1 MKIKTIKQNLSLLL
15 SCVLILT
22 NVANTYA
29 LSSIRADKN
38 INITTIETSQA
49 NVVYLK
55 NGEGSL
61 TLGNGTVNNPYQ
73 NIRTAL
79 KNIKNGQT
87 LKLVGTVSYT
97 KYEVDNEKAPLP
109 LIIDKNIT
117 IEGSSGKLPTDVDA
131 DGLVIRAP
139 IQLGAN
145 VTFKNIKLQ
154 LVPQV
159 VLGAGGRQNI
169 LGAQS
174 PMAATIFAAGNTLTL
189 DNVNTKVGTNSLQD
203 KDRPYISGGTYKNN
217 GTLGKKSVINII
229 NPNSQTKFA
238 AIYAGDY
245 WNDRNIDVEI
255 NLNSSVLNN
264 KIYTGGFSKK
274 LTGNVSVRLGDK
286 SNIYSFDKTNHSG
299 NLNVTVDKDSYMDN
313 LDINGIDELTLD
325 ENAKVILKKGSDLNI
340 KNINIKKD
348 SVLDLRKGNNLN
360 LKGNLTGANNV
371 NNAGCVLIAST
382 QTLNISNEVIGIT
395 KLNHLN
401 TIYSQVVANNHQY
414 VKANKSSNGDFVLD
428 NIVHRGY
435 ILEKNISGNNKI
447 WTVVKGN
454 NIFKDFIWGSEYNEI
469 IKPSK
474 YKDYDIS
481 LSFINDKGAN
491 YIPYNQDW
499 DDFEFTLKKADGT
512 ILDEYSALD
521 DMDICFIVN
530 YLSGEI
536 TLNILNE
543 NYEGTVRLSVK
554 NKVANKSAIKDIIIS
569 KEKIVEQKPEI
580 PNKPEEKPNKV
591 SGIKA
596 TSNSYNSIKLTWNK
610 VENADGYSVYTS
622 TSKDG
627 KYTLNSSIKGNSTAS
642 KVISGLNT
650 NTTYYYKVRAYK
662 MIDDKKTYGSYSSIV
677 SVKPVLSNTV
687 ATAQAV
693 SYNSSKVNW
702 SAVNGANGYA
712 VYRSTSK
719 DGKYTLR
726 KTITSKN
733 TIEFTDTGLDT
744 NTTYYY
750 KVRPYRMIED
760 KKEYGSYSEIVCA
773 KPVLSK
779 TTITVSSTS
788 KKATIKWNKVLGA
801 SGYKVYSAT
810 SSDGTYSLKKT
821 ITSINTLSYTN
832 TNLVSGKTYYYKVRA
847 YRNVNG
853 NVVYGPYSVVKSQ
866 KIK

>member
-38 INITTIETSQA
+38 INITARETSQA

-109 LIIDKNIT
+109 LMINKNIT

-131 DGLVIRAP
+131 DGLVVRAP

-217 GTLGKKSVINII
+217 GTLGEKSVINII

-454 NIFKDFIWGSEYNEI
+454 NIFKDFIWGNEYNEI

-569 KEKIVEQKPEI
+569 KEKIVEPKPEI

-610 VENADGYSVYTS
+610 T
-622 TSKDG
+622 
-627 KYTLNSSIKGNSTAS
+627 
-642 KVISGLNT
+642 
-650 NTTYYYKVRAYK
+650 
-662 MIDDKKTYGSYSSIV
+662 
-677 SVKPVLSNTV
+677 
-687 ATAQAV
+687 
-693 SYNSSKVNW
+693 
-702 SAVNGANGYA
+702 VNGANGYA

-750 KVRPYRMIED
+750 KVRAYRMIAD
-760 KKEYGSYSEIVCA
+760 QKKYGSYSEIVCA

-779 TTITVSSTS
+779 TTITVSSKS

-810 SSDGTYSLKKT
+810 SSNGTYSLKKT

>member
-38 INITTIETSQA
+38 INITARETSQA

-109 LIIDKNIT
+109 LMINKNIT

-131 DGLVIRAP
+131 DGLVVRAP

-174 PMAATIFAAGNTLTL
+174 PMAATIFAAGNNLTL

-217 GTLGKKSVINII
+217 GTLGEKSVINII

-454 NIFKDFIWGSEYNEI
+454 NIFKDFIWGNEYNEI

-569 KEKIVEQKPEI
+569 KEKIVEPKPEI

-610 VENADGYSVYTS
+610 T
-622 TSKDG
+622 
-627 KYTLNSSIKGNSTAS
+627 
-642 KVISGLNT
+642 
-650 NTTYYYKVRAYK
+650 
-662 MIDDKKTYGSYSSIV
+662 
-677 SVKPVLSNTV
+677 
-687 ATAQAV
+687 
-693 SYNSSKVNW
+693 
-702 SAVNGANGYA
+702 VNGANGYA

-750 KVRPYRMIED
+750 KVRAYRMIAD
-760 KKEYGSYSEIVCA
+760 QKKYGSYSEIVCA

-779 TTITVSSTS
+779 TTITVSSKS

-810 SSDGTYSLKKT
+810 SSNGTYSLKKT
-821 ITSINTLSYTN
+821 ITSSNTLSYTN

-853 NVVYGPYSVVKSQ
+853 KVVYGPYSAVKSK

>member
-38 INITTIETSQA
+38 INITARETSQA

-109 LIIDKNIT
+109 LMINKNIT

-131 DGLVIRAP
+131 DGLVVRAP

-189 DNVNTKVGTNSLQD
+189 DNVNTKVGTSSLQD

-217 GTLGKKSVINII
+217 GTLGEKSVINII

-543 NYEGTVRLSVK
+543 NYEGKVILSVK
-554 NKVANKSAIKDIIIS
+554 NKKTNKSASKDIIIS
-569 KEKIVEQKPEI
+569 KEKIVEPKPET

-591 SGIKA
+591 LGIKA

-610 VENADGYSVYTS
+610 
-622 TSKDG
+622 
-627 KYTLNSSIKGNSTAS
+627 
-642 KVISGLNT
+642 
-650 NTTYYYKVRAYK
+650 
-662 MIDDKKTYGSYSSIV
+662 
-677 SVKPVLSNTV
+677 
-687 ATAQAV
+687 
-693 SYNSSKVNW
+693 
-702 SAVNGANGYA
+702 AVNGANGYA

-750 KVRPYRMIED
+750 KVRAYRMIAD
-760 KKEYGSYSEIVCA
+760 KKKYGSYSEIVCA

-779 TTITVSSTS
+779 TTITVSSKS

-853 NVVYGPYSVVKSQ
+853 KVVYGPYSAVKSK

>member
-109 LIIDKNIT
+109 LMIDKNII

-447 WTVVKGN
+447 WTVIKGN

-569 KEKIVEQKPEI
+569 KEKIVEPKPEI

-610 VENADGYSVYTS
+610 T
-622 TSKDG
+622 
-627 KYTLNSSIKGNSTAS
+627 
-642 KVISGLNT
+642 
-650 NTTYYYKVRAYK
+650 
-662 MIDDKKTYGSYSSIV
+662 
-677 SVKPVLSNTV
+677 
-687 ATAQAV
+687 
-693 SYNSSKVNW
+693 
-702 SAVNGANGYA
+702 VNGANGYA

-750 KVRPYRMIED
+750 KVRPYRMISD

-853 NVVYGPYSVVKSQ
+853 KVVYGPYSAVKSK

>member
-38 INITTIETSQA
+38 INITARETSQA

-131 DGLVIRAP
+131 DGLVVRGP

-325 ENAKVILKKGSDLNI
+325 ENTKVILKKGSDLNI

-371 NNAGCVLIAST
+371 NNAGCVLMAST

-435 ILEKNISGNNKI
+435 ILENNISGNNKI

-474 YKDYDIS
+474 DKDYDIS

-569 KEKIVEQKPEI
+569 KEKIVEPKPEI

-610 VENADGYSVYTS
+610 T
-622 TSKDG
+622 
-627 KYTLNSSIKGNSTAS
+627 
-642 KVISGLNT
+642 
-650 NTTYYYKVRAYK
+650 
-662 MIDDKKTYGSYSSIV
+662 
-677 SVKPVLSNTV
+677 
-687 ATAQAV
+687 
-693 SYNSSKVNW
+693 
-702 SAVNGANGYA
+702 VNGANGYA

-733 TIEFTDTGLDT
+733 TIEFADTGLDT

-750 KVRPYRMIED
+750 KVRPYRMIVD

-853 NVVYGPYSVVKSQ
+853 KVVYGPYSAVKSQ

>member
-38 INITTIETSQA
+38 INITARETSQA

-109 LIIDKNIT
+109 LMIDKNIT

-131 DGLVIRAP
+131 DGLVVRAP

-217 GTLGKKSVINII
+217 GTLGEKSVINII

-474 YKDYDIS
+474 DKDYDIS

-543 NYEGTVRLSVK
+543 NYEGKVILSVK
-554 NKVANKSAIKDIIIS
+554 NKKTNKSASKDIIIS
-569 KEKIVEQKPEI
+569 KEKIVEPKPET

-591 SGIKA
+591 LGIKA

-610 VENADGYSVYTS
+610 A
-622 TSKDG
+622 
-627 KYTLNSSIKGNSTAS
+627 I
-642 KVISGLNT
+642 
-650 NTTYYYKVRAYK
+650 
-662 MIDDKKTYGSYSSIV
+662 
-677 SVKPVLSNTV
+677 
-687 ATAQAV
+687 
-693 SYNSSKVNW
+693 
-702 SAVNGANGYA
+702 NGANGYA

-750 KVRPYRMIED
+750 KVRAYRMIAD
-760 KKEYGSYSEIVCA
+760 KKKYGSYSEIVCA

-779 TTITVSSTS
+779 TTITVSSKS

-810 SSDGTYSLKKT
+810 SSNGTYSLKKT

-853 NVVYGPYSVVKSQ
+853 KVVYGPYSAVKSK

>member
-38 INITTIETSQA
+38 INITARETSQA

-61 TLGNGTVNNPYQ
+61 TIGNGTVNNPYQ

-109 LIIDKNIT
+109 LMIDKNII

-131 DGLVIRAP
+131 DGLVVRAP

-217 GTLGKKSVINII
+217 GTLGKKSIINII

-543 NYEGTVRLSVK
+543 NYEGKVILSVK
-554 NKVANKSAIKDIIIS
+554 NKKTNKSASKDIIIS
-569 KEKIVEQKPEI
+569 KEKIVEPKPET

-591 SGIKA
+591 LGIKA

-610 VENADGYSVYTS
+610 A
-622 TSKDG
+622 
-627 KYTLNSSIKGNSTAS
+627 I
-642 KVISGLNT
+642 
-650 NTTYYYKVRAYK
+650 
-662 MIDDKKTYGSYSSIV
+662 
-677 SVKPVLSNTV
+677 
-687 ATAQAV
+687 
-693 SYNSSKVNW
+693 
-702 SAVNGANGYA
+702 NGANGYA

-750 KVRPYRMIED
+750 KVRAYRMIAD
-760 KKEYGSYSEIVCA
+760 KKKYGSYSEIVCA

-779 TTITVSSTS
+779 TTITVSSKS

-853 NVVYGPYSVVKSQ
+853 KVVYGPYSAVKSK

>member
-131 DGLVIRAP
+131 DGLVVRAP

-569 KEKIVEQKPEI
+569 KEKIVEPKPEI

-610 VENADGYSVYTS
+610 T
-622 TSKDG
+622 
-627 KYTLNSSIKGNSTAS
+627 
-642 KVISGLNT
+642 
-650 NTTYYYKVRAYK
+650 
-662 MIDDKKTYGSYSSIV
+662 
-677 SVKPVLSNTV
+677 
-687 ATAQAV
+687 
-693 SYNSSKVNW
+693 
-702 SAVNGANGYA
+702 VNGANGYA

-788 KKATIKWNKVLGA
+788 KKATIKWTKVLGA

>member
-38 INITTIETSQA
+38 INITARETSQA

-109 LIIDKNIT
+109 LMINKNIT

-131 DGLVIRAP
+131 DGLVVRAP

-189 DNVNTKVGTNSLQD
+189 DNVNTKVGTSSLQD

-217 GTLGKKSVINII
+217 GTLGEKSVINII

-371 NNAGCVLIAST
+371 NNAGCMLIAST

-543 NYEGTVRLSVK
+543 NYEGKVILSVK
-554 NKVANKSAIKDIIIS
+554 NKKTNKSASKDIIIS
-569 KEKIVEQKPEI
+569 KEKIVEPKPET

-591 SGIKA
+591 LGIKA

-610 VENADGYSVYTS
+610 A
-622 TSKDG
+622 
-627 KYTLNSSIKGNSTAS
+627 I
-642 KVISGLNT
+642 
-650 NTTYYYKVRAYK
+650 
-662 MIDDKKTYGSYSSIV
+662 
-677 SVKPVLSNTV
+677 
-687 ATAQAV
+687 
-693 SYNSSKVNW
+693 
-702 SAVNGANGYA
+702 NGANGYA

-750 KVRPYRMIED
+750 KVRAYRMIAD
-760 KKEYGSYSEIVCA
+760 QKKYGSYSEIVCA

-779 TTITVSSTS
+779 TTITVSSKS

-853 NVVYGPYSVVKSQ
+853 KVVYGPYSAVKSK

>member
-38 INITTIETSQA
+38 INITARETSQA

-61 TLGNGTVNNPYQ
+61 TIGNGTVNNPYQ

-109 LIIDKNIT
+109 LMVDKNIT

-131 DGLVIRAP
+131 DGLVVRAP

-447 WTVVKGN
+447 WTVIKGN

-569 KEKIVEQKPEI
+569 KEKIVEPKPEI

-610 VENADGYSVYTS
+610 T
-622 TSKDG
+622 
-627 KYTLNSSIKGNSTAS
+627 
-642 KVISGLNT
+642 
-650 NTTYYYKVRAYK
+650 
-662 MIDDKKTYGSYSSIV
+662 
-677 SVKPVLSNTV
+677 
-687 ATAQAV
+687 
-693 SYNSSKVNW
+693 
-702 SAVNGANGYA
+702 VNGANGYA

-853 NVVYGPYSVVKSQ
+853 KVVYGPYSAVKSK

>member
-29 LSSIRADKN
+29 LSSIKADKN
-38 INITTIETSQA
+38 INITDRKTSQA

-55 NGEGSL
+55 NGEGSQ
-61 TLGNGTVNNPYQ
+61 TLGNGTANNPYQ

-97 KYEVDNEKAPLP
+97 KYEVDKEKAPLP
-109 LIIDKNIT
+109 LMINKNIT

-131 DGLVIRAP
+131 DGLVVRAP

-145 VTFKNIKLQ
+145 VTFKDIKLQ

-217 GTLGKKSVINII
+217 GTLGEKSVINII

-454 NIFKDFIWGSEYNEI
+454 NIFKDFIWGNEYNEI

-543 NYEGTVRLSVK
+543 NYEGKVRLSVK

-569 KEKIVEQKPEI
+569 KEKIVEPKPET

-610 VENADGYSVYTS
+610 
-622 TSKDG
+622 
-627 KYTLNSSIKGNSTAS
+627 
-642 KVISGLNT
+642 
-650 NTTYYYKVRAYK
+650 
-662 MIDDKKTYGSYSSIV
+662 
-677 SVKPVLSNTV
+677 
-687 ATAQAV
+687 
-693 SYNSSKVNW
+693 
-702 SAVNGANGYA
+702 AVNGANGYA

-750 KVRPYRMIED
+750 KIRAYRMIAD
-760 KKEYGSYSEIVCA
+760 KKKYGSYSEIVCA

-810 SSDGTYSLKKT
+810 SSNGTYSLKKT

-853 NVVYGPYSVVKSQ
+853 KVVYGPYSDVKSK

>member
-38 INITTIETSQA
+38 INITARETSQA

-109 LIIDKNIT
+109 LMIDKNIT

-131 DGLVIRAP
+131 DGLVVRAP

-217 GTLGKKSVINII
+217 GTLGEKSVINII

-371 NNAGCVLIAST
+371 NNAGCMLIAST

-454 NIFKDFIWGSEYNEI
+454 NIFKDFIWGNEYNEI

-543 NYEGTVRLSVK
+543 NYEGKVRLSVK

-569 KEKIVEQKPEI
+569 KEKIVEPKPET

-591 SGIKA
+591 LGIKA

-610 VENADGYSVYTS
+610 A
-622 TSKDG
+622 
-627 KYTLNSSIKGNSTAS
+627 I
-642 KVISGLNT
+642 
-650 NTTYYYKVRAYK
+650 
-662 MIDDKKTYGSYSSIV
+662 
-677 SVKPVLSNTV
+677 
-687 ATAQAV
+687 
-693 SYNSSKVNW
+693 
-702 SAVNGANGYA
+702 NGANGYA

-750 KVRPYRMIED
+750 KVRAYRMIAD
-760 KKEYGSYSEIVCA
+760 KKKYGSYSEIVCA

-853 NVVYGPYSVVKSQ
+853 KVVYGPYSAVKSK

>member
-38 INITTIETSQA
+38 INITARETSQA

-61 TLGNGTVNNPYQ
+61 TLGNGTANNPYQ

-109 LIIDKNIT
+109 LMINKNIT

-131 DGLVIRAP
+131 DGLVVRAP

-217 GTLGKKSVINII
+217 GTLGEKSVINII

-454 NIFKDFIWGSEYNEI
+454 NIFKDFIWGNEYNEI

-543 NYEGTVRLSVK
+543 NYEGKVRLSVK

-569 KEKIVEQKPEI
+569 KEKIVEPKPET

-591 SGIKA
+591 LGIKA

-610 VENADGYSVYTS
+610 
-622 TSKDG
+622 
-627 KYTLNSSIKGNSTAS
+627 
-642 KVISGLNT
+642 
-650 NTTYYYKVRAYK
+650 
-662 MIDDKKTYGSYSSIV
+662 
-677 SVKPVLSNTV
+677 
-687 ATAQAV
+687 
-693 SYNSSKVNW
+693 
-702 SAVNGANGYA
+702 AVNGANGYA

-750 KVRPYRMIED
+750 KIRAYRMIAD
-760 KKEYGSYSEIVCA
+760 KKKYGSYSEIVCA

-810 SSDGTYSLKKT
+810 SSNGTYSLKKT

-853 NVVYGPYSVVKSQ
+853 KVVYGPYSAVKSK

>member
-38 INITTIETSQA
+38 INITARETSQA

-61 TLGNGTVNNPYQ
+61 TIGNGTVNNPYQ

-109 LIIDKNIT
+109 LMIDKNII

-131 DGLVIRAP
+131 DGLVVRAP

-286 SNIYSFDKTNHSG
+286 SNIYNFDKTNHSG

-569 KEKIVEQKPEI
+569 KEKIVEPKPEI

-610 VENADGYSVYTS
+610 T
-622 TSKDG
+622 
-627 KYTLNSSIKGNSTAS
+627 
-642 KVISGLNT
+642 
-650 NTTYYYKVRAYK
+650 
-662 MIDDKKTYGSYSSIV
+662 
-677 SVKPVLSNTV
+677 
-687 ATAQAV
+687 
-693 SYNSSKVNW
+693 
-702 SAVNGANGYA
+702 VNGANGYA

-750 KVRPYRMIED
+750 KVRAYRMIAD
-760 KKEYGSYSEIVCA
+760 KKKYGSYSEIVCA

-779 TTITVSSTS
+779 TTITVSSKS

-810 SSDGTYSLKKT
+810 SSNGTYSLKKT

-853 NVVYGPYSVVKSQ
+853 KVVYGPYSAVKSK

>member
-38 INITTIETSQA
+38 INITARETSQA

-97 KYEVDNEKAPLP
+97 KYEVDNEKDPLP
-109 LIIDKNIT
+109 LMIDKNII

-131 DGLVIRAP
+131 DGLVVRAP

-447 WTVVKGN
+447 WTVIKGN

-569 KEKIVEQKPEI
+569 KEKIVEPKPEI

-610 VENADGYSVYTS
+610 T
-622 TSKDG
+622 
-627 KYTLNSSIKGNSTAS
+627 
-642 KVISGLNT
+642 
-650 NTTYYYKVRAYK
+650 
-662 MIDDKKTYGSYSSIV
+662 
-677 SVKPVLSNTV
+677 
-687 ATAQAV
+687 
-693 SYNSSKVNW
+693 
-702 SAVNGANGYA
+702 VNGANGYA

-750 KVRPYRMIED
+750 KVRPYRMISD

-779 TTITVSSTS
+779 TTITVSSKS

-810 SSDGTYSLKKT
+810 SSNGTYSLKKT
-821 ITSINTLSYTN
+821 ITSSNTLSYTN

-853 NVVYGPYSVVKSQ
+853 KVVYGPYSAVKSK

>member
-38 INITTIETSQA
+38 INITARETSQA

-61 TLGNGTVNNPYQ
+61 TIGNGTVNNPYQ

-109 LIIDKNIT
+109 LMINKNIT

-131 DGLVIRAP
+131 DGLVVRAP

-217 GTLGKKSVINII
+217 GTLGEKSVINII

-371 NNAGCVLIAST
+371 NNAGCVLIASN

-454 NIFKDFIWGSEYNEI
+454 NIFKDFIWGNEYNEI

-569 KEKIVEQKPEI
+569 KEKIVEPKPET

-591 SGIKA
+591 LGIKA

-610 VENADGYSVYTS
+610 A
-622 TSKDG
+622 
-627 KYTLNSSIKGNSTAS
+627 I
-642 KVISGLNT
+642 
-650 NTTYYYKVRAYK
+650 
-662 MIDDKKTYGSYSSIV
+662 
-677 SVKPVLSNTV
+677 
-687 ATAQAV
+687 
-693 SYNSSKVNW
+693 
-702 SAVNGANGYA
+702 NGANGYA

-750 KVRPYRMIED
+750 KVRAYRMIAD
-760 KKEYGSYSEIVCA
+760 KKKYGSYSEIVCA

-779 TTITVSSTS
+779 TTITVSSKS

-810 SSDGTYSLKKT
+810 SSNGTYSLKKT

-853 NVVYGPYSVVKSQ
+853 KVVYGPYSAVKSK

>member
-29 LSSIRADKN
+29 LSSIKADKN
-38 INITTIETSQA
+38 INITDRETSQA

-55 NGEGSL
+55 NGEGSQ
-61 TLGNGTVNNPYQ
+61 TLGNGTANNPYQ

-97 KYEVDNEKAPLP
+97 KYEVDKEKAPLP
-109 LIIDKNIT
+109 LMINKNIT

-131 DGLVIRAP
+131 DGLVVRAP

-145 VTFKNIKLQ
+145 VTFKDIKLQ

-217 GTLGKKSVINII
+217 GTLGEKSVINII

-454 NIFKDFIWGSEYNEI
+454 NIFKDFIWGNEYNEI

-543 NYEGTVRLSVK
+543 NYEGKVILSVK
-554 NKVANKSAIKDIIIS
+554 NKKTNKSASKDIIIS
-569 KEKIVEQKPEI
+569 KEKIVEPKPET

-591 SGIKA
+591 LGIKA

-610 VENADGYSVYTS
+610 A
-622 TSKDG
+622 
-627 KYTLNSSIKGNSTAS
+627 I
-642 KVISGLNT
+642 
-650 NTTYYYKVRAYK
+650 
-662 MIDDKKTYGSYSSIV
+662 
-677 SVKPVLSNTV
+677 
-687 ATAQAV
+687 
-693 SYNSSKVNW
+693 
-702 SAVNGANGYA
+702 NGANGYA

-750 KVRPYRMIED
+750 KVRAYRMIAD
-760 KKEYGSYSEIVCA
+760 KKKYGSYSEIVCA

-779 TTITVSSTS
+779 TTITVSSKS

-810 SSDGTYSLKKT
+810 SSNGTYSLKKT

-853 NVVYGPYSVVKSQ
+853 KVVYGPYSAVKSK

>member
-29 LSSIRADKN
+29 LSSIKADKN
-38 INITTIETSQA
+38 INITDRETSQA

-55 NGEGSL
+55 NGEGSQ

-97 KYEVDNEKAPLP
+97 KYEVDKEKAPLP
-109 LIIDKNIT
+109 LMINKNIT

-131 DGLVIRAP
+131 DGLVVRAP

-145 VTFKNIKLQ
+145 VTFKDIKLQ

-217 GTLGKKSVINII
+217 GTLGEKSVINII

-454 NIFKDFIWGSEYNEI
+454 NIFKDFIWGNEYNEI

-543 NYEGTVRLSVK
+543 NYEGKVILSVK
-554 NKVANKSAIKDIIIS
+554 NKVANKSASKDIIIS
-569 KEKIVEQKPEI
+569 KEKIVEPKPET

-591 SGIKA
+591 LGIKA

-610 VENADGYSVYTS
+610 V
-622 TSKDG
+622 
-627 KYTLNSSIKGNSTAS
+627 I
-642 KVISGLNT
+642 
-650 NTTYYYKVRAYK
+650 
-662 MIDDKKTYGSYSSIV
+662 
-677 SVKPVLSNTV
+677 
-687 ATAQAV
+687 
-693 SYNSSKVNW
+693 
-702 SAVNGANGYA
+702 NGANGYA

-750 KVRPYRMIED
+750 KVRAYRMIAD
-760 KKEYGSYSEIVCA
+760 KKKYGSYSEIVYA

-779 TTITVSSTS
+779 TTITVSSKS

-810 SSDGTYSLKKT
+810 SSNGTYSLKKT

-853 NVVYGPYSVVKSQ
+853 KVVYGPYSAVKSK

>member
-38 INITTIETSQA
+38 INITARETSQA

-131 DGLVIRAP
+131 DGLVVRAP

-217 GTLGKKSVINII
+217 GTLGEKSVINII

-569 KEKIVEQKPEI
+569 KEKIVELKPEI

-610 VENADGYSVYTS
+610 T
-622 TSKDG
+622 
-627 KYTLNSSIKGNSTAS
+627 
-642 KVISGLNT
+642 
-650 NTTYYYKVRAYK
+650 
-662 MIDDKKTYGSYSSIV
+662 
-677 SVKPVLSNTV
+677 
-687 ATAQAV
+687 
-693 SYNSSKVNW
+693 
-702 SAVNGANGYA
+702 VNGANGYA

-750 KVRPYRMIED
+750 KVRAYRMIAD
-760 KKEYGSYSEIVCA
+760 KKKYGSYSEIVCA
-773 KPVLSK
+773 KSVLSK
-779 TTITVSSTS
+779 TTITVSSKS

-810 SSDGTYSLKKT
+810 SSNGTYSLKKT

-853 NVVYGPYSVVKSQ
+853 KVVYGPYSAVKSK

>member
-38 INITTIETSQA
+38 INITARETSQA

-109 LIIDKNIT
+109 LMINKNIT

-131 DGLVIRAP
+131 DGLVVRAP

-217 GTLGKKSVINII
+217 GTLGEKSVINII

-435 ILEKNISGNNKI
+435 ILEKNISGNNKV

-543 NYEGTVRLSVK
+543 NYEGKVRLSVK
-554 NKVANKSAIKDIIIS
+554 NKKTNKSAIKDIIIS
-569 KEKIVEQKPEI
+569 KEKIVEPKPET

-591 SGIKA
+591 LGIKA

-610 VENADGYSVYTS
+610 A
-622 TSKDG
+622 
-627 KYTLNSSIKGNSTAS
+627 I
-642 KVISGLNT
+642 
-650 NTTYYYKVRAYK
+650 
-662 MIDDKKTYGSYSSIV
+662 
-677 SVKPVLSNTV
+677 
-687 ATAQAV
+687 
-693 SYNSSKVNW
+693 
-702 SAVNGANGYA
+702 NGANGYA

-750 KVRPYRMIED
+750 KVRAYRMIAD
-760 KKEYGSYSEIVCA
+760 KKKYGSYSEIVCA

-810 SSDGTYSLKKT
+810 SSNGTYSLKKT

-853 NVVYGPYSVVKSQ
+853 KVVYGPYSAVKSK

>member
-38 INITTIETSQA
+38 INITARETSQA

-109 LIIDKNIT
+109 LMIDKNII

-131 DGLVIRAP
+131 DGLVVRAP

-217 GTLGKKSVINII
+217 GTLGEKSVINII

-543 NYEGTVRLSVK
+543 NYEGKVILSVK
-554 NKVANKSAIKDIIIS
+554 NKKTNKSASKDIIIS
-569 KEKIVEQKPEI
+569 KEKIVEPKPET

-591 SGIKA
+591 LGIKA

-610 VENADGYSVYTS
+610 A
-622 TSKDG
+622 
-627 KYTLNSSIKGNSTAS
+627 I
-642 KVISGLNT
+642 
-650 NTTYYYKVRAYK
+650 
-662 MIDDKKTYGSYSSIV
+662 
-677 SVKPVLSNTV
+677 
-687 ATAQAV
+687 
-693 SYNSSKVNW
+693 
-702 SAVNGANGYA
+702 NGANGYA

-750 KVRPYRMIED
+750 KVRAYRMIAD
-760 KKEYGSYSEIVCA
+760 KKKYGSYSEIVCA

-810 SSDGTYSLKKT
+810 SSNGTYSLKKT

-853 NVVYGPYSVVKSQ
+853 KVVYGPYSAVKSK

>member
-38 INITTIETSQA
+38 INITARETSQA

-61 TLGNGTVNNPYQ
+61 TIGNGTVNNPYQ

-569 KEKIVEQKPEI
+569 KEKIVEPKPEI

-610 VENADGYSVYTS
+610 T
-622 TSKDG
+622 
-627 KYTLNSSIKGNSTAS
+627 
-642 KVISGLNT
+642 
-650 NTTYYYKVRAYK
+650 
-662 MIDDKKTYGSYSSIV
+662 
-677 SVKPVLSNTV
+677 
-687 ATAQAV
+687 
-693 SYNSSKVNW
+693 
-702 SAVNGANGYA
+702 VNGANGYA

-750 KVRPYRMIED
+750 KVRPYRMISD

-853 NVVYGPYSVVKSQ
+853 KVVYGPYSAVKSK

>member
-38 INITTIETSQA
+38 INITARETSQA

-109 LIIDKNIT
+109 LMINKNIT

-131 DGLVIRAP
+131 DGLVVRAP

-189 DNVNTKVGTNSLQD
+189 DNVNTKVGTSSLQD

-217 GTLGKKSVINII
+217 GTLGEKSVINII

-371 NNAGCVLIAST
+371 NNAGCMLIAST

-543 NYEGTVRLSVK
+543 NYEGKVILSVK
-554 NKVANKSAIKDIIIS
+554 NKKTNKSASKDIIIS
-569 KEKIVEQKPEI
+569 KEKIVEPKPEI

-610 VENADGYSVYTS
+610 A
-622 TSKDG
+622 
-627 KYTLNSSIKGNSTAS
+627 I
-642 KVISGLNT
+642 
-650 NTTYYYKVRAYK
+650 
-662 MIDDKKTYGSYSSIV
+662 
-677 SVKPVLSNTV
+677 
-687 ATAQAV
+687 
-693 SYNSSKVNW
+693 
-702 SAVNGANGYA
+702 NGANGYA

-750 KVRPYRMIED
+750 KVRAYRMIAD
-760 KKEYGSYSEIVCA
+760 KKKYGSYSEIVCA

-779 TTITVSSTS
+779 TTITVSSKS

-853 NVVYGPYSVVKSQ
+853 KVVYGPYSAVKSK

>member
-38 INITTIETSQA
+38 INITARETSQA

-61 TLGNGTVNNPYQ
+61 TIGNGTVNNPYQ

-109 LIIDKNIT
+109 LMIDKNII
-117 IEGSSGKLPTDVDA
+117 IEGSRGKLPTDVDA
-131 DGLVIRAP
+131 DGLVVRAP

-274 LTGNVSVRLGDK
+274 LTGNVSVRLGNK

-569 KEKIVEQKPEI
+569 KEKIVEPKPEI

-610 VENADGYSVYTS
+610 T
-622 TSKDG
+622 
-627 KYTLNSSIKGNSTAS
+627 
-642 KVISGLNT
+642 
-650 NTTYYYKVRAYK
+650 
-662 MIDDKKTYGSYSSIV
+662 
-677 SVKPVLSNTV
+677 
-687 ATAQAV
+687 
-693 SYNSSKVNW
+693 
-702 SAVNGANGYA
+702 VNGANGYA

-750 KVRPYRMIED
+750 KVRPYRMISD

-853 NVVYGPYSVVKSQ
+853 KVVYGPYSAVKSK

>member
-38 INITTIETSQA
+38 INITARETSQA

-61 TLGNGTVNNPYQ
+61 TIGNGTVNNPYQ

-109 LIIDKNIT
+109 LMIDKNII

-131 DGLVIRAP
+131 DGLVVRAP

-569 KEKIVEQKPEI
+569 KEKIVVPKPEI

-610 VENADGYSVYTS
+610 T
-622 TSKDG
+622 
-627 KYTLNSSIKGNSTAS
+627 
-642 KVISGLNT
+642 
-650 NTTYYYKVRAYK
+650 
-662 MIDDKKTYGSYSSIV
+662 
-677 SVKPVLSNTV
+677 
-687 ATAQAV
+687 
-693 SYNSSKVNW
+693 
-702 SAVNGANGYA
+702 VNGANGYA

-750 KVRPYRMIED
+750 KVRPYRMISD

-853 NVVYGPYSVVKSQ
+853 KVVYGPYSAVKSK

>member
-38 INITTIETSQA
+38 INITARETSQA

-109 LIIDKNIT
+109 LMINKNIT

-131 DGLVIRAP
+131 DGLVVRAP

-543 NYEGTVRLSVK
+543 NYEGKVILSVK
-554 NKVANKSAIKDIIIS
+554 NKKTNKSASKDIIIS
-569 KEKIVEQKPEI
+569 KEKIVEPKPET

-591 SGIKA
+591 LGIKA

-610 VENADGYSVYTS
+610 A
-622 TSKDG
+622 
-627 KYTLNSSIKGNSTAS
+627 I
-642 KVISGLNT
+642 
-650 NTTYYYKVRAYK
+650 
-662 MIDDKKTYGSYSSIV
+662 
-677 SVKPVLSNTV
+677 
-687 ATAQAV
+687 
-693 SYNSSKVNW
+693 
-702 SAVNGANGYA
+702 NGANGYA

-750 KVRPYRMIED
+750 KVRAYRMIAD
-760 KKEYGSYSEIVCA
+760 KKKYGSYSEIVCA

-853 NVVYGPYSVVKSQ
+853 KVVYGPYSAVKSK

>member
-38 INITTIETSQA
+38 INITTVETSQA

-569 KEKIVEQKPEI
+569 KEKIVEPKPEI

-610 VENADGYSVYTS
+610 T
-622 TSKDG
+622 
-627 KYTLNSSIKGNSTAS
+627 
-642 KVISGLNT
+642 
-650 NTTYYYKVRAYK
+650 
-662 MIDDKKTYGSYSSIV
+662 
-677 SVKPVLSNTV
+677 
-687 ATAQAV
+687 
-693 SYNSSKVNW
+693 
-702 SAVNGANGYA
+702 VNGANGYA

-853 NVVYGPYSVVKSQ
+853 KVVYGPYSAVKSK

>member
-38 INITTIETSQA
+38 INITDRETSQA

-55 NGEGSL
+55 NGEGSQ
-61 TLGNGTVNNPYQ
+61 TLGNGTANNPYQ

-109 LIIDKNIT
+109 LMINKNIT

-131 DGLVIRAP
+131 DGLVVRAP

-286 SNIYSFDKTNHSG
+286 SNIYNFDKTNHSG

-569 KEKIVEQKPEI
+569 KEKIVELKPEI

-610 VENADGYSVYTS
+610 T
-622 TSKDG
+622 
-627 KYTLNSSIKGNSTAS
+627 
-642 KVISGLNT
+642 
-650 NTTYYYKVRAYK
+650 
-662 MIDDKKTYGSYSSIV
+662 
-677 SVKPVLSNTV
+677 
-687 ATAQAV
+687 
-693 SYNSSKVNW
+693 
-702 SAVNGANGYA
+702 VNGANGYA

-750 KVRPYRMIED
+750 KVRAYRMIAD
-760 KKEYGSYSEIVCA
+760 KKKYGSYSEIVCA

-779 TTITVSSTS
+779 TTITVSSKS

-810 SSDGTYSLKKT
+810 SSNGTYSLKKT

-853 NVVYGPYSVVKSQ
+853 KVVYGPYSAVKSK

>member
-38 INITTIETSQA
+38 INITARETSQA

-109 LIIDKNIT
+109 LMINKNIT
-117 IEGSSGKLPTDVDA
+117 IEGASGKLPTDVDA
-131 DGLVIRAP
+131 DGLVVRAP

-217 GTLGKKSVINII
+217 GILGEKSVINII

-325 ENAKVILKKGSDLNI
+325 ENAKVILKKGSDINI

-454 NIFKDFIWGSEYNEI
+454 NIFKDFIWGNEYNEI

-569 KEKIVEQKPEI
+569 KEKIVEPKPEI

-610 VENADGYSVYTS
+610 T
-622 TSKDG
+622 
-627 KYTLNSSIKGNSTAS
+627 
-642 KVISGLNT
+642 
-650 NTTYYYKVRAYK
+650 
-662 MIDDKKTYGSYSSIV
+662 
-677 SVKPVLSNTV
+677 
-687 ATAQAV
+687 
-693 SYNSSKVNW
+693 
-702 SAVNGANGYA
+702 VNGANGYA

-750 KVRPYRMIED
+750 KVRAYRMIAD
-760 KKEYGSYSEIVCA
+760 QKKYGSYSEIVCA

-779 TTITVSSTS
+779 TTITVSSKS

-810 SSDGTYSLKKT
+810 SSNGTYSLKKT

-853 NVVYGPYSVVKSQ
+853 KVVYGPYSAVKSK

>member
-38 INITTIETSQA
+38 INITARETSQA

-109 LIIDKNIT
+109 LMIDKNIT

-131 DGLVIRAP
+131 DGLVVRAP

-217 GTLGKKSVINII
+217 GTLGEKSVINII

-371 NNAGCVLIAST
+371 NNAGCMLIAST

-454 NIFKDFIWGSEYNEI
+454 NIFKDFIWGNEYNEI

-569 KEKIVEQKPEI
+569 KEKIVEPKPEI

-610 VENADGYSVYTS
+610 A
-622 TSKDG
+622 
-627 KYTLNSSIKGNSTAS
+627 I
-642 KVISGLNT
+642 
-650 NTTYYYKVRAYK
+650 
-662 MIDDKKTYGSYSSIV
+662 
-677 SVKPVLSNTV
+677 
-687 ATAQAV
+687 
-693 SYNSSKVNW
+693 
-702 SAVNGANGYA
+702 NGANGYA

-750 KVRPYRMIED
+750 KVRAYRMIAD
-760 KKEYGSYSEIVCA
+760 KKKYGSYSEIVCA

-779 TTITVSSTS
+779 TTITVSSKS

-810 SSDGTYSLKKT
+810 SSNGTYSLKKT

-853 NVVYGPYSVVKSQ
+853 KVVYGPYSAVKSK

>member
-38 INITTIETSQA
+38 INITARETSQA

-61 TLGNGTVNNPYQ
+61 TIGNGTVNNPYQ

-109 LIIDKNIT
+109 LMIDKNII

-131 DGLVIRAP
+131 DGLVVRAP

-217 GTLGKKSVINII
+217 GTLGKKSIINII

-569 KEKIVEQKPEI
+569 KEKIVELKPEI

-610 VENADGYSVYTS
+610 T
-622 TSKDG
+622 
-627 KYTLNSSIKGNSTAS
+627 
-642 KVISGLNT
+642 
-650 NTTYYYKVRAYK
+650 
-662 MIDDKKTYGSYSSIV
+662 
-677 SVKPVLSNTV
+677 
-687 ATAQAV
+687 
-693 SYNSSKVNW
+693 
-702 SAVNGANGYA
+702 VNGANGYA

-750 KVRPYRMIED
+750 KVRAYRMIAD

-853 NVVYGPYSVVKSQ
+853 KVVYGPYSAVKSK

>member
-38 INITTIETSQA
+38 INITARETSQA

-61 TLGNGTVNNPYQ
+61 TIGNGTVNNPYQ

-109 LIIDKNIT
+109 LMIDKNII

-131 DGLVIRAP
+131 DGLVVRAP

-371 NNAGCVLIAST
+371 NIAGCVLIAST

-569 KEKIVEQKPEI
+569 KEKIVEPKPEI

-610 VENADGYSVYTS
+610 T
-622 TSKDG
+622 
-627 KYTLNSSIKGNSTAS
+627 
-642 KVISGLNT
+642 
-650 NTTYYYKVRAYK
+650 
-662 MIDDKKTYGSYSSIV
+662 
-677 SVKPVLSNTV
+677 
-687 ATAQAV
+687 
-693 SYNSSKVNW
+693 
-702 SAVNGANGYA
+702 VNGANGYA

-750 KVRPYRMIED
+750 KVRAYRMIAD
-760 KKEYGSYSEIVCA
+760 QKKYGSYSEIVCA

-779 TTITVSSTS
+779 TTITVSSKS

-810 SSDGTYSLKKT
+810 SSNGTYSLKKT

-853 NVVYGPYSVVKSQ
+853 KVVYGPYSAVKSK

>member
-38 INITTIETSQA
+38 INITARETSQA

-61 TLGNGTVNNPYQ
+61 TIGNGTVNNPYQ

-109 LIIDKNIT
+109 LMIDKNII

-131 DGLVIRAP
+131 DGLVVRAP

-569 KEKIVEQKPEI
+569 KEKIVEPKPEI

-610 VENADGYSVYTS
+610 A
-622 TSKDG
+622 
-627 KYTLNSSIKGNSTAS
+627 I
-642 KVISGLNT
+642 
-650 NTTYYYKVRAYK
+650 
-662 MIDDKKTYGSYSSIV
+662 
-677 SVKPVLSNTV
+677 
-687 ATAQAV
+687 
-693 SYNSSKVNW
+693 
-702 SAVNGANGYA
+702 NGANGYA

-750 KVRPYRMIED
+750 KVRAYRMIAD
-760 KKEYGSYSEIVCA
+760 KKKYGSYSEIVCA

-779 TTITVSSTS
+779 TTITVSSKS

-810 SSDGTYSLKKT
+810 SSNGTYSLKKT

-853 NVVYGPYSVVKSQ
+853 KVVYGPYSAVKSK

>member
-38 INITTIETSQA
+38 INITTRETSQA

-109 LIIDKNIT
+109 LMINKNIT
-117 IEGSSGKLPTDVDA
+117 IEGASGKLPTDVDA
-131 DGLVIRAP
+131 DGLVVRAP

-217 GTLGKKSVINII
+217 GILGEKSVINII

-454 NIFKDFIWGSEYNEI
+454 NIFKDFIWGNEYNEI

-569 KEKIVEQKPEI
+569 KEKIVEPKPEI

-610 VENADGYSVYTS
+610 T
-622 TSKDG
+622 
-627 KYTLNSSIKGNSTAS
+627 
-642 KVISGLNT
+642 
-650 NTTYYYKVRAYK
+650 
-662 MIDDKKTYGSYSSIV
+662 
-677 SVKPVLSNTV
+677 
-687 ATAQAV
+687 
-693 SYNSSKVNW
+693 
-702 SAVNGANGYA
+702 VNGANGYA

-750 KVRPYRMIED
+750 KVRAYRMIAD
-760 KKEYGSYSEIVCA
+760 QKKYGSYSEIVCA

-779 TTITVSSTS
+779 TTITVSSKS

-810 SSDGTYSLKKT
+810 SSNGTYSLKKT

-853 NVVYGPYSVVKSQ
+853 KVVYGPYSAVKSK

>member
-38 INITTIETSQA
+38 INITARETSQA

-109 LIIDKNIT
+109 LMINKNIT

-131 DGLVIRAP
+131 DGLVVRAP

-217 GTLGKKSVINII
+217 GTLGEKSVINII

-371 NNAGCVLIAST
+371 NNAGCVLIASN

-543 NYEGTVRLSVK
+543 NYEGKVILSVK
-554 NKVANKSAIKDIIIS
+554 NKKTNKSASKDIIIS
-569 KEKIVEQKPEI
+569 KEKIVEPKPET

-591 SGIKA
+591 LGIKA

-610 VENADGYSVYTS
+610 A
-622 TSKDG
+622 
-627 KYTLNSSIKGNSTAS
+627 I
-642 KVISGLNT
+642 
-650 NTTYYYKVRAYK
+650 
-662 MIDDKKTYGSYSSIV
+662 
-677 SVKPVLSNTV
+677 
-687 ATAQAV
+687 
-693 SYNSSKVNW
+693 
-702 SAVNGANGYA
+702 NGANGYA

-750 KVRPYRMIED
+750 KVRAYRMIAD
-760 KKEYGSYSEIVCA
+760 KKKYGSYSEIVCA

-779 TTITVSSTS
+779 TTITVSSKS

-810 SSDGTYSLKKT
+810 SSNGTYSLKKT

-853 NVVYGPYSVVKSQ
+853 KVVYGPYSAVKSK

>member
-38 INITTIETSQA
+38 INITARETSQA

-61 TLGNGTVNNPYQ
+61 TIGNGTVNNPYQ

-109 LIIDKNIT
+109 LMIDKNII

-131 DGLVIRAP
+131 DGLVVRAP

-454 NIFKDFIWGSEYNEI
+454 NIFKDFIWGNEYNEI

-569 KEKIVEQKPEI
+569 KEKIVEPKPEI

-610 VENADGYSVYTS
+610 T
-622 TSKDG
+622 
-627 KYTLNSSIKGNSTAS
+627 
-642 KVISGLNT
+642 
-650 NTTYYYKVRAYK
+650 
-662 MIDDKKTYGSYSSIV
+662 
-677 SVKPVLSNTV
+677 
-687 ATAQAV
+687 
-693 SYNSSKVNW
+693 
-702 SAVNGANGYA
+702 VNGANGYA

-750 KVRPYRMIED
+750 KVRAYRMIAD
-760 KKEYGSYSEIVCA
+760 KKKYGSYSEIVCA

-810 SSDGTYSLKKT
+810 SSNGTYSLKKT

-853 NVVYGPYSVVKSQ
+853 KVVYGPYSAVKSK

>member
-38 INITTIETSQA
+38 INITARETSQA

-109 LIIDKNIT
+109 LMINKNIT
-117 IEGSSGKLPTDVDA
+117 IEGASGKLPTDVDA
-131 DGLVIRAP
+131 DGLVVRAP

-189 DNVNTKVGTNSLQD
+189 DNVNTKVGTYSLQD

-217 GTLGKKSVINII
+217 GILGEKSVINII

-274 LTGNVSVRLGDK
+274 LTGNVSVRLGDN

-454 NIFKDFIWGSEYNEI
+454 NIFKDFIWGNEYNEI

-569 KEKIVEQKPEI
+569 KEKIVEPKPEI

-610 VENADGYSVYTS
+610 T
-622 TSKDG
+622 
-627 KYTLNSSIKGNSTAS
+627 
-642 KVISGLNT
+642 
-650 NTTYYYKVRAYK
+650 
-662 MIDDKKTYGSYSSIV
+662 
-677 SVKPVLSNTV
+677 
-687 ATAQAV
+687 
-693 SYNSSKVNW
+693 
-702 SAVNGANGYA
+702 VNGANGYA

-750 KVRPYRMIED
+750 KVRAYRMIAD
-760 KKEYGSYSEIVCA
+760 QKKYGSYSEIVCA

-779 TTITVSSTS
+779 TTITVSSKS

-810 SSDGTYSLKKT
+810 SSNGTYSLKKT

-853 NVVYGPYSVVKSQ
+853 KVVYGPYSAVKSK

>member
-38 INITTIETSQA
+38 INITARETSQA

-61 TLGNGTVNNPYQ
+61 TIGNGTVNNPYQ

-97 KYEVDNEKAPLP
+97 KYELDNEKAPLP
-109 LIIDKNIT
+109 LMIDKNIT

-131 DGLVIRAP
+131 DGLVVRAP

-154 LVPQV
+154 LVTQV

-569 KEKIVEQKPEI
+569 KEKIVELKPEI

-610 VENADGYSVYTS
+610 T
-622 TSKDG
+622 
-627 KYTLNSSIKGNSTAS
+627 
-642 KVISGLNT
+642 
-650 NTTYYYKVRAYK
+650 
-662 MIDDKKTYGSYSSIV
+662 
-677 SVKPVLSNTV
+677 
-687 ATAQAV
+687 
-693 SYNSSKVNW
+693 
-702 SAVNGANGYA
+702 VNGANGYA

-750 KVRPYRMIED
+750 KVRPYRMISD

-853 NVVYGPYSVVKSQ
+853 KVVYGPYSAVKSK

>member
-38 INITTIETSQA
+38 INITARETSQA

-109 LIIDKNIT
+109 LMIDKNIT

-131 DGLVIRAP
+131 DGLVVRAP

-217 GTLGKKSVINII
+217 GTLGEKSVINII

-543 NYEGTVRLSVK
+543 NYEGKVILSVK
-554 NKVANKSAIKDIIIS
+554 NKKTNKSASKDIIIS
-569 KEKIVEQKPEI
+569 KEKIVEPKPET

-591 SGIKA
+591 LGIKA

-610 VENADGYSVYTS
+610 A
-622 TSKDG
+622 
-627 KYTLNSSIKGNSTAS
+627 I
-642 KVISGLNT
+642 
-650 NTTYYYKVRAYK
+650 
-662 MIDDKKTYGSYSSIV
+662 
-677 SVKPVLSNTV
+677 
-687 ATAQAV
+687 
-693 SYNSSKVNW
+693 
-702 SAVNGANGYA
+702 NGANGYA

-750 KVRPYRMIED
+750 KVRAYRMIAD
-760 KKEYGSYSEIVCA
+760 KKKYGSYSEIVCA

-779 TTITVSSTS
+779 TTITVSSKS

-810 SSDGTYSLKKT
+810 SSNGTYSLKKT

-853 NVVYGPYSVVKSQ
+853 KVVYGPYSAVKSK

>member
-38 INITTIETSQA
+38 INITARETSQA

-109 LIIDKNIT
+109 LMINKNIT
-117 IEGSSGKLPTDVDA
+117 IEGASGKLPTDVDA
-131 DGLVIRAP
+131 DGLVVRAP

-217 GTLGKKSVINII
+217 GILGEKSVINII

-454 NIFKDFIWGSEYNEI
+454 NIFKDFIWGNEYNEI

-543 NYEGTVRLSVK
+543 NYEGKVRLSVK

-569 KEKIVEQKPEI
+569 KEKIVEPKPEI

-610 VENADGYSVYTS
+610 T
-622 TSKDG
+622 
-627 KYTLNSSIKGNSTAS
+627 
-642 KVISGLNT
+642 
-650 NTTYYYKVRAYK
+650 
-662 MIDDKKTYGSYSSIV
+662 
-677 SVKPVLSNTV
+677 
-687 ATAQAV
+687 
-693 SYNSSKVNW
+693 
-702 SAVNGANGYA
+702 VNGANGYA

-750 KVRPYRMIED
+750 KVRAYRMIAD
-760 KKEYGSYSEIVCA
+760 QKKYGSYSEIVCA

-779 TTITVSSTS
+779 TTITVSSKS

-810 SSDGTYSLKKT
+810 SSNGTYSLKKT

-853 NVVYGPYSVVKSQ
+853 KVVYGPYSAVKSK